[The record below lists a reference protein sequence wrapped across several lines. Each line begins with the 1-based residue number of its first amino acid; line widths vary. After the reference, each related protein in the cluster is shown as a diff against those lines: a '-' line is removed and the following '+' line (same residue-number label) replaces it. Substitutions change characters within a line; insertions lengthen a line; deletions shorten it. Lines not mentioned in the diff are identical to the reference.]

1 MGDKK
6 KITCKSFLED
16 LNDYLEGEVAADLR
30 TSLEA
35 HLAKCP
41 NCWVVF
47 DETRRT
53 VQIFQNYE
61 CRELPADV
69 RDRLMSAIEARWDR
83 S

>member
-41 NCWVVF
+41 NCWIVF
-47 DETRRT
+47 DETRKT
-53 VQIFQNYE
+53 VKIFQNYE
-61 CRELPADV
+61 CSDLPVDV
-69 RDRLMSAIEARWDR
+69 RDRLLNAIEARWDK

>member
-16 LNDYLEGEVAADLR
+16 LNDYLEGEVADDLR

-47 DETRRT
+47 DETRKT
-53 VQIFQNYE
+53 VEIFRDYP
-61 CRELPADV
+61 CSDLPADV
-69 RDRLMSAIEARWDR
+69 RDRLFNAIEARWGKP
-83 S
+83 